1 MRIGKKLLM
10 VNRKIPKDNCSE
22 RGQSFAELALTL
34 VVLLILIAGIV
45 DLGRAFFTYIALR
58 DAAQEAA
65 VYGSINPADSSGI
78 NSRGMAVL
86 TNRIDTSTVSI
97 LPTFSGACANGS
109 NTIQVVVQFSN
120 FNITMPFLGTLVGSQ
135 NFNITASVTDTILSP
150 MCP

>member
-1 MRIGKKLLM
+1 MRDRLRQIYKRLSG
-10 VNRKIPKDNCSE
+10 R
-22 RGQSFAELALTL
+22 ALTDWFR
-34 VVLLILIAGIV
+34 VPEN
-45 DLGRAFFTYIALR
+45 LR

-65 VYGSINPADSSGI
+65 VYGSINPTDSSGI

-97 LPTFSGACANGS
+97 SPTFSGACANGS

>member
-1 MRIGKKLLM
+1 MRTDNELIMVIRKL
-10 VNRKIPKDNCSE
+10 PKDTSSE

-34 VVLLILIAGIV
+34 VVLLILVAGIV

-65 VYGSINPADSSGI
+65 VYGSINPTDSSGI
-78 NSRGMAVL
+78 NDRGMAVL
-86 TNRIDTSTVSI
+86 TNRMDTSTVSI
-97 LPTFSGACANGS
+97 SPTFSGTCANGS

>member
-1 MRIGKKLLM
+1 MRTDNELIMVIRKLS
-10 VNRKIPKDNCSE
+10 KDTSSE

-34 VVLLILIAGIV
+34 VVLLILVAGIV

-65 VYGSINPADSSGI
+65 VYGSINPTDSSGI
-78 NSRGMAVL
+78 NDRGMAVL
-86 TNRIDTSTVSI
+86 TNRMDTSTVSI
-97 LPTFSGACANGS
+97 APTFSGTCANGS

-135 NFNITASVTDTILSP
+135 KFNITASVTDTILSP